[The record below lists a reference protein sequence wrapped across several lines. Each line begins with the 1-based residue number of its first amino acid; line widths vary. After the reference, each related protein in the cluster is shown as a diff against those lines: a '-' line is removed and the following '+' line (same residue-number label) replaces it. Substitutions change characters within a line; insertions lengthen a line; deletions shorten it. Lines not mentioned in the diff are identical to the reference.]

1 MYNRYIRTDDGTY
14 TKVSEEETPSGQP
27 RQEPRQDSPPPDGP
41 PPFSP
46 PPPFGGGEG
55 IAGYLRRILDQL
67 HLDRID
73 AGDLLLLGLLY
84 FLFREK
90 ADEEL
95 LVALGLLLGRR
106 RGALLGLMA
115 GLAVDILV
123 NEPYGLMTIIFT
135 GAGFVSGFAG
145 RKFMNH
151 MWTTVL
157 TPVAVFALMEGILFL
172 YQAFARAA
180 EVRLLAYGAARVGIQ
195 TAMVQVLYLLY
206 NAILRPRLSRY
217 GAR

>member
-1 MYNRYIRTDDGTY
+1 MAFGSRF
-14 TKVSEEETPSGQP
+14 PSPERKLRSGP
-27 RQEPRQDSPPPDGP
+27 DWTPDGP

-95 LVALGLLLGRR
+95 LVALGLLL
-106 RGALLGLMA
+106 
-115 GLAVDILV
+115 IL
-123 NEPYGLMTIIFT
+123 
-135 GAGFVSGFAG
+135 
-145 RKFMNH
+145 
-151 MWTTVL
+151 
-157 TPVAVFALMEGILFL
+157 
-172 YQAFARAA
+172 
-180 EVRLLAYGAARVGIQ
+180 
-195 TAMVQVLYLLY
+195 
-206 NAILRPRLSRY
+206 
-217 GAR
+217 